1 MAKEN
6 EFVLTLIATERVCVP
21 IKAKTLS
28 EAKEILREEFL
39 NGNIDYCQYNV
50 NVYEGNVEHFVEP
63 MSGTDYIEMV
73 NYFCKYFKRFLGI
86 DLDKRKKAE

>member
-1 MAKEN
+1 MAKEK
-6 EFVLTLIATERVCVP
+6 EFLLTLIVTERVCMP

-28 EAKEILREEFL
+28 EAKEKLREAHLSGDVDGIET
-39 NGNIDYCQYNV
+39 ID
-50 NVYEGNVEHFVEP
+50 VYEGNVEHFVEP

-86 DLDKRKKAE
+86 DLDKRKKVE